1 VTSPV
6 IEILGLEVFAH
17 HGVHEREKQHGQTF
31 VIDLRMVC
39 RSDAATRSDSLEDA
53 VDYGAVSSRVVE
65 LATSTRHDLLE
76 RLAAVIADDLLD
88 RFAVSVVTVTVH
100 KPWAPIPHR
109 FRDVTVTVERGGR
122 R

>member
-1 VTSPV
+1 MSTPV
-6 IEILGLEVFAH
+6 IEILGLEVYAH
-17 HGVHEREKQHGQTF
+17 HGVLDHERERGQVF
-31 VIDLRMVC
+31 VIDLRLVC
-39 RSDAATRSDSLEDA
+39 RSDAAARSDRLADA

-65 LATSTRHDLLE
+65 LATGTRHDLLE
-76 RLAAVIADDLLD
+76 SLAMLIADDLLD
-88 RFAVSVVTVTVH
+88 RFAVSLVTVTVH

>member
-1 VTSPV
+1 MTPV

-17 HGVHEREKQHGQTF
+17 HGVHEHEQEHGQTF
-31 VIDLRMVC
+31 LIDLRMVC
-39 RSDAATRSDSLEDA
+39 RSDAAMHSDLLADA

-65 LATSTRHDLLE
+65 IATDTRFDLLE
-76 RLAAVIADDLLD
+76 RLATEIADDLLD